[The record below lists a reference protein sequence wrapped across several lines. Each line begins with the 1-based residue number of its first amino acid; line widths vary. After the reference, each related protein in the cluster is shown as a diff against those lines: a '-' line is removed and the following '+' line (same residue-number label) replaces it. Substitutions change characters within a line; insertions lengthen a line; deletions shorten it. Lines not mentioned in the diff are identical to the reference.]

1 LVTLRR
7 LVHGALAEMR
17 TLLFELRPEAL
28 RAAPVDTLLE
38 RLGTALSGQIQVP
51 VQVSVR
57 EDTALPQEVKVTLYR
72 VAQEA
77 LSNVAKYA
85 RATQVSVSLVADDH
99 GATLAVED
107 DGRGFDPACV
117 APECMGM
124 RIMGERLRQIG
135 GTIAIGSEAGRGT
148 SVVASWPRSAQGVP
162 TRLEEVSDEQPGA
175 HPGDDRR

>member
-1 LVTLRR
+1 
-7 LVHGALAEMR
+7 VHGALAEMR

-51 VQVSVR
+51 VEVSVR
-57 EDTALPQEVKVTLYR
+57 EDTALPEEVKVTLYR

-77 LSNVAKYA
+77 LSNVGKYA
-85 RATQVSVSLVADDH
+85 RATRVSVMLVADDD

-117 APECMGM
+117 ALECMGM

-135 GTIAIGSEAGRGT
+135 GTIAIESEAGRGT
-148 SVVASWPRSAQGVP
+148 SVVARWPRPAQGVSA
-162 TRLEEVSDEQPGA
+162 RLEEVSDEQSGA